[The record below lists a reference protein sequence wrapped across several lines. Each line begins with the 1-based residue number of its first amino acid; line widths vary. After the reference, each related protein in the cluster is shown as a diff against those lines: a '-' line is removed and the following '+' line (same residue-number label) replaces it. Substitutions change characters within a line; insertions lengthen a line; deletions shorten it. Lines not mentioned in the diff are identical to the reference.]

1 MSKKDNLANEQELIS
16 ACIDNNPQA
25 QKILFEM
32 YAGKMLGVCARYCPN
47 LEDAKDA
54 LHEGFIK
61 IFKQIDKFNGNSK
74 LQTWMTRIMIF
85 TAIDHFKKSIKFNYY
100 EKDEDIYKATNREIS
115 EEVEYDDEQ
124 VNINDLYAVINELP
138 EGYKVVFNLY
148 AIDGFTHKQIANKL
162 GISEGT
168 SKSQLAR
175 ARKLLQ
181 KLVKEKLNIGKA

>member
-16 ACIDNNPQA
+16 ACIDNNPRA
-25 QKILFEM
+25 QKLLFEM
-32 YAGKMLGVCARYCPN
+32 YAGKMLGVCSRYCPN

-85 TAIDHFKKSIKFNYY
+85 TAIDHFKRSIKFNYY
-100 EKDEDIYKATNREIS
+100 ENDEDIYKATNKEIS
-115 EEVEYDDEQ
+115 EEVEYDDEK

-138 EGYKVVFNLY
+138 QGYKMVFNLY
-148 AIDGFTHKQIANKL
+148 AIDGFTHKQIAEKL

-181 KLVKEKLNIGKA
+181 TLVKEKLNLG